1 MHPAARYI
9 IDTTPLP
16 ARQQGAITIIDL
28 AISGDHSVEFAN
40 IFEELGIQDVLSYK
54 VFSLQ
59 NTAITVGNLIIVVVI
74 LLIAYVVSKLVQRAL
89 TKALGDETAE
99 QRAARKTTNRLVHYA
114 MMLIG
119 LGIGLGT
126 MGINLS
132 ALFAAG
138 AVFAVGIG
146 FAVQNILENF
156 FSGLVLM
163 FDRSIRPGDVIDI
176 EGEITRVRDIRVRT
190 TTVTNLDGE
199 EYIVPNSKLAQ
210 STVKNLSGPTRGHR
224 VRASV
229 GVHYDSDLD
238 VVFETLKKTADNY
251 EGRDESRETL
261 VLLQEFGSSSVNFD
275 VFIWIRS
282 AWTTPRDRS
291 QLMKMVW
298 DALEEAGVVI
308 AYPQIDVHFD
318 DEFVSRLAYKEG
330 ASTRKPSGKKE
341 DGDDGAEE
349 TAEASDDSESTS
361 DEEDVSSDE
370 SNGRK

>member
-1 MHPAARYI
+1 
-9 IDTTPLP
+9 
-16 ARQQGAITIIDL
+16 
-28 AISGDHSVEFAN
+28 VEFAN
-40 IFEELGIQDVLSYK
+40 IFEELGIQDALNYR

-59 NTAITVGNLIIVVVI
+59 GTKITIGNLLVVLLI

-89 TKALGDETAE
+89 TRALGDETAE

-119 LGIGLGT
+119 LGIALGT
-126 MGINLS
+126 MGLNLS

-163 FDRSIRPGDVIDI
+163 FDRSIRPGDVIEI
-176 EGEITRVRDIRVRT
+176 EGDLTRVRDIRVRT

-238 VVFETLKKTADNY
+238 LVFETLQNTADNF
-251 EGRDESRETL
+251 EGRDESHETL

-291 QLMKMVW
+291 RLMKMMW

-330 ASTRKPSGKKE
+330 ASTRKSSDKTTS
-341 DGDDGAEE
+341 DS
-349 TAEASDDSESTS
+349 EASEDAGEGSA
-361 DEEDVSSDE
+361 DEDASANENDEPGGEEVSSDQ
-370 SNGRK
+370 SHDDK